1 MRGVNYGMIV
11 GDDYREFVKKIMFV
25 RYYEMDF
32 WWNIDVRV
40 IVYVYYIGSLC
51 MDVFKRNWE
60 M

>member
-1 MRGVNYGMIV
+1 MRGVNYGIIV

-40 IVYVYYIGSLC
+40 IVYVYYIGCLC
-51 MDVFKRNWE
+51 VDVFKRNWE